1 MLKLNIKVSL
11 AEIQFIQL
19 NKFTDSWMASNTTG
33 GPAVM
38 LSGLHKAVEL
48 AGSVGGSVINRSSPS
63 SYLMGAF
70 DKPAA
75 SICSLV

>member
-48 AGSVGGSVINRSSPS
+48 AGGGSVINRSSLS